1 MQTVADWLGHLWRH
15 TRKRSQAQLVQL
27 IRQHW
32 LLLTDALILM
42 DDHVCVC
49 VSAHLCVCV
58 RCVVRCT
65 LSSIYCARWLAIHSQ
80 TEKERGIERV
90 AIWMLSPWRIYQMF
104 FSSFLYRVNQKI
116 SKNHFVRKREWG
128 KKGLGRGPQWNWF
141 YFRLAL
147 NLPAMWVTFWFF
159 FFILFIATMWQ
170 HSLVLVICMATTQ
183 AHREWCKTNAKICQN
198 NNKNNNSNNNN
209 KSGKQLK
216 SFAATFTTLNVIN
229 ECVFGCVCL
238 CISRADRAQ

>member
-49 VSAHLCVCV
+49 VCAFVCVCALCCSLHIV
-58 RCVVRCT
+58 QYLLCSMTGNTQSDRER
-65 LSSIYCARWLAIHSQ
+65 
-80 TEKERGIERV
+80 EKERGIERV

-159 FFILFIATMWQ
+159 FFFYFIYCNYVAT
-170 HSLVLVICMATTQ
+170 LVGVGHLHGNNTSTQ
-183 AHREWCKTNAKICQN
+183 RVVQNKCQN
-198 NNKNNNSNNNN
+198 MSEQQQ
-209 KSGKQLK
+209 KQ
-216 SFAATFTTLNVIN
+216 
-229 ECVFGCVCL
+229 
-238 CISRADRAQ
+238 